1 MVRGSAAAVADLG
14 SRILKKGAAA
24 SRGGSRIA
32 GRGSRRI
39 SADLGGSR
47 AMGRGARRFTI
58 ARGRR
63 AVADLTG
70 NSEQKKARAKR
81 A

>member
-1 MVRGSAAAVADLG
+1 
-14 SRILKKGAAA
+14 
-24 SRGGSRIA
+24 
-32 GRGSRRI
+32 
-39 SADLGGSR
+39 
-47 AMGRGARRFTI
+47 MGRGARRFTI